1 MKFHEDDNKYE
12 SFTVRELTFLVTAA
26 LLEVGGDALVRWGM
40 KGGRILGFILG
51 AVILLTYGV
60 IVNTPKWD
68 FGRLLGIY
76 IAIFFVVSQVLSI
89 VVFGET
95 LRFPTLVAGVLIIS
109 GGIVLTIF

>member
-1 MKFHEDDNKYE
+1 VRII
-12 SFTVRELTFLVTAA
+12 VRELAFLIIAA

-51 AVILLTYGV
+51 AVTLFVYGV
-60 IVNTPKWD
+60 FVNTPKWD

-76 IAIFFVVSQVLSI
+76 IVIFFVVSQVLSI

-95 LRFPTLVAGVLIIS
+95 LRFPTLIAGVLIVS
-109 GGIVLTIF
+109 GGIVLTLF